1 MILPQFI
8 HKLTSSF
15 HLWADHVLLERGK
28 AFTTLTG
35 QFTNYTDTSIPSS
48 YEVFGCPHKEWV
60 TDSSVDGAVVP
71 SGFFVDGSFQARD
84 GESFILDFINGRV
97 IASGVD
103 SSNSISGVYSV
114 KDFNI
119 YASNQDE
126 ESLVVETC
134 ENYSN
139 QYNTIGT
146 DISTP
151 YLPPKTQKV
160 PAIFINTQT
169 QVNEPFALGGLDNSK
184 VRVNMTVF
192 AKNPYELDG
201 VLGLF
206 ADTSDEIFKEVPLEA
221 APMNEI
227 GDIKG
232 GYYNYN
238 ELVAASGISNISI
251 DSVKTSKVSD
261 SLKRSLKTE
270 LYIGFA
276 DFELSQPR
284 TPRI

>member
-8 HKLTSSF
+8 HKVNSSF
-15 HLWADHVLLERGK
+15 FLWADHILLDRGQ
-28 AFTTLTG
+28 AYTNTTG
-35 QFTNYTDTSIPSS
+35 AFTNYTDEKLPDAF
-48 YEVFGCPHKEWV
+48 EAFGCPHKEWV
-60 TDSSVDGAVVP
+60 ADSSVSGAVVP
-71 SGFFVDGSFQARD
+71 SGFYVGGTFQARAN
-84 GESFILDFINGRV
+84 SFNLDFINGRV
-97 IASGVD
+97 ITSGI
-103 SSNSISGVYSV
+103 STSQSITGSYSV

-119 YASNQDE
+119 YSTNQDE
-126 ESLVVETC
+126 ESLIVEIC
-134 ENYSN
+134 ENYSA

-151 YLPPKTQKV
+151 YLPPYSQKV

-169 QVNEPFALGGLDNSK
+169 QENLPFALGGLDNSK
-184 VRVNMTVF
+184 VRVNMTIF
-192 AKNPYELDG
+192 AKTPYELDG

-206 ADTSDEIFKEVPLEA
+206 ADTSDEVFKELPLES
-221 APMNEI
+221 APMTEW
-227 GDIKG
+227 GDIKNG
-232 GYYNYN
+232 NYNYN
-238 ELVAASGISNISI
+238 NLVAASGIHNISI

-284 TPRI
+284 NPRV